1 MRKRMTILSS
11 ILVFLVIL
19 PILVVMKADARPS
32 DLVYQIPIQGTVN
45 PGMLKLVQKGIRE
58 AEEVG
63 ADAII
68 FKVDTYG
75 GLVDS
80 GIKIKDA
87 IFATKIPTV
96 TYVANRAWSAGA
108 LIALS
113 GEKLVML
120 SGSSMGAAETRP
132 NEEKYIS
139 ALRKEFKAIA
149 ERRGK
154 NPDLAAAM
162 VDDDIE
168 VKGII
173 AKDKLLTLTASEA
186 LENKMADLVV
196 DDFKGLLKELN
207 LSEAKVIEVEATTAE
222 KLARVV
228 TNPNISILLLT
239 IGFMALVFEALAPGF
254 GVGGTVGL
262 VSLGLFFSGYI
273 INGVADWG
281 LVILFLIGIVLMA
294 LEIFVVPGF
303 GVTGIGGLVAI
314 FASLYFLFPTPD
326 IALMVLATVFIL
338 SVIGTV
344 ILVRIFGAS
353 KLWHKISLEEI
364 QTKDLGYIA
373 APKGIALLG
382 QVGYALTPLRPAGI
396 IEVDRNRLDVVSEGG
411 FIAKGEQVEIIKV
424 EGSRIVVKA
433 VKDED

>member
-1 MRKRMTILSS
+1 MKKRMTILFSVMIFLSS
-11 ILVFLVIL
+11 LLL
-19 PILVVMKADARPS
+19 LKAEARPS

-45 PGMLKLVQKGIRE
+45 PGMLKLVKKGIAE
-58 AEEVG
+58 AEAAG
-63 ADAII
+63 ADVII
-68 FKVDTYG
+68 FKIDTYG

-80 GIKIKDA
+80 GIKVKDA

-120 SGSSMGAAETRP
+120 PGSSMGAAETRP

-139 ALRKEFKAIA
+139 ALRKEFKATA
-149 ERRGK
+149 ERRAK
-154 NPDLAAAM
+154 NSDLAAAM
-162 VDDDIE
+162 VDKDIKVE
-168 VKGII
+168 GII
-173 AKDKLLTLTASEA
+173 AKDKLLTLTAQEA
-186 LENKMADLVV
+186 LEHGMADLLV
-196 DDFKGLLKELN
+196 DDFKGLLKKLD
-207 LSEAKVIEVEATTAE
+207 LSEAKVVKVEATTAE

-228 TNPNISILLLT
+228 TNPNVSILLLT
-239 IGFMALVFEALAPGF
+239 IGFIALVFEALAPGF
-254 GVGGTVGL
+254 GVGGTIGL

-273 INGVADWG
+273 INGVASWG
-281 LVILFLIGIVLMA
+281 LVILFLVGIILMV

-303 GVTGIGGLVAI
+303 GVTGIGGLLAI

-344 ILVRIFGAS
+344 IIVRVFGTS
-353 KLWHKISLEEI
+353 KLWHRISLEES

-373 APKGIALLG
+373 APKDIAILG
-382 QVGYALTPLRPAGI
+382 KAGYTLTTLRPAGI
-396 IEVDRNRLDVVSEGG
+396 VEVDGDRFDVVSEGG
-411 FIAKGEQVEIIKV
+411 FIAKGEEVEIIKV
-424 EGSRIVVKA
+424 EGSRVVVRA
-433 VKDED
+433 VKSKE

>member
-1 MRKRMTILSS
+1 MIKRITILFSLLVLLSS
-11 ILVFLVIL
+11 LLSLEV
-19 PILVVMKADARPS
+19 DARPS
-32 DLVYQIPIQGTVN
+32 NLVYQIPIKGTVN
-45 PGMLKLVQKGIRE
+45 PGMLKLVKKGIAE
-58 AEEVG
+58 AEEAG

-68 FKVDTYG
+68 FNIDTYG

-87 IFATKIPTV
+87 IFATKVPTV

-113 GEKLVML
+113 SDKLVML
-120 SGSSMGAAETRP
+120 AGTSMGAAETRP

-139 ALRKEFKAIA
+139 ALRKEFKATA

-162 VDDDIE
+162 VDKDIE

-173 AKDKLLTLTASEA
+173 AKNKLLTLTASEA
-186 LENKMADLVV
+186 LEHGMADLLV
-196 DDFKGLLKELN
+196 DDFKGLLEKLD
-207 LSEAKVIEVEATTAE
+207 LSGGKVVKVEATTAE

-239 IGFMALVFEALAPGF
+239 VGFIALVFEALAPGW

-273 INGVADWG
+273 INGVASWG
-281 LVILFLIGIVLMA
+281 LIILFLIGIILMT

-303 GVTGIGGLVAI
+303 GITGIGGLIAI

-326 IALMVLATVFIL
+326 IALMVLATVLIL
-338 SVIGTV
+338 SIIGTV
-344 ILVRIFGAS
+344 ILVRVFGTTR
-353 KLWHKISLEEI
+353 LWQRISLEES
-364 QTKDLGYIA
+364 QTKDEGYIA
-373 APKGIALLG
+373 APKEATLLG
-382 QVGYALTPLRPAGI
+382 EVGYSLTPLRPAGI
-396 IEVDRNRLDVVSEGG
+396 VEVDGDRLDVVSEGG
-411 FIAKGEQVEIIKV
+411 FIAKGEEVEIIKV
-424 EGSRIVVKA
+424 EGSRVVVRA
-433 VKDED
+433 VKSKE